1 MTLVRRRPNRLPA
14 VALVAAL
21 AVGLSATWGSAQT
34 RPSEPDG
41 SWQLRARVKV
51 APGASPSGP
60 RMLPRRSPW
69 STRPPAATVGTCSAT
84 DLPAGPG
91 SS

>member
-1 MTLVRRRPNRLPA
+1 MTLVMKRPNRLPA
-14 VALVAAL
+14 VALEAAL

-60 RMLPRRSPW
+60 RQASRRALAIRRAVAMAVPDGASALPS
-69 STRPPAATVGTCSAT
+69 
-84 DLPAGPG
+84 
-91 SS
+91 